1 MNSYYKKGI
10 HYDPESIWPAIAC
23 WAVGCCKDGRQ
34 AGPKRRVPKR
44 HLVSFACGVEGA
56 KKEFGAFGVFEAW
69 QTARLNAKKKLL
81 VGPWCLCLQGWGC
94 QKGIDVALMSLPA
107 GLGVPK
113 RHLEGLEGLEGLRP
127 GKRQA

>member
-1 MNSYYKKGI
+1 MIPKAFGL
-10 HYDPESIWPAIAC
+10 PLRA
-23 WAVGCCKDGRQ
+23 GRSAAAKMADRQ
-34 AGPKRRVPKR
+34 GPKRRVPKR
-44 HLVSFACGVEGA
+44 HLVSFACGVGGA